1 MNTWRSHGQP
11 PWYSS
16 YSLSEHAQLGT
27 LFTPPQT
34 KFLDL
39 GSSYFGSWGGDAAS
53 ASGSWM
59 YKTYVERGL
68 KLGKYVAV
76 ELEALSPEE
85 AYKQLPADLVGVYTL
100 MNVGLTFGKG
110 DKLNAIDLIRSLSK
124 KEDFF
129 ILKLDIDSADLELPL

>member
-1 MNTWRSHGQP
+1 
-11 PWYSS
+11 
-16 YSLSEHAQLGT
+16 
-27 LFTPPQT
+27 
-34 KFLDL
+34 
-39 GSSYFGSWGGDAAS
+39 
-53 ASGSWM
+53 M